1 MRIAVYVCLCSVHTE
16 LLKGIASFCC
26 KGDNDQCAVWGL
38 ILFTCLELCTVFPM
52 HAHCTVLCGCELDLP
67 VFNLREHRLYLCVL
81 FEHDLRIA
89 IIDRARLVGI
99 VYLEF

>member
-38 ILFTCLELCTVFPM
+38 ILFTCLKLCAIFPM
-52 HAHCTVLCGCELDLP
+52 HHDIPLYRSGELDLP

-81 FEHDLRIA
+81 VEHDLRIA